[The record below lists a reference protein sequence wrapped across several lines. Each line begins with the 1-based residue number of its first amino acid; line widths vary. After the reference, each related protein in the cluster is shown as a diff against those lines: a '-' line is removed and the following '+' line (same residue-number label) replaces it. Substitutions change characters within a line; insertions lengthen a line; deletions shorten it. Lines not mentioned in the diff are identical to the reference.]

1 MDKYSTE
8 DLINKIKRKGIKVT
22 NDEIVKKYDYF
33 QVINAYKPLFIS
45 YVEKIGDIVKNI
57 EECNKEKMKE
67 YRYIY
72 NIESS
77 VKDDRLV
84 AVILDKII
92 SKYGLYVPKKYQS
105 DYTPKGIKFRIGLI
119 EGIKFVLHHYEEGV
133 EYSDFI
139 RMYEFEHELRN
150 LLLKYV
156 LKIEENIK
164 RVFISYLNDSQFQS
178 NYLVDIRNYDTSS
191 ETGIKSIQKVLSL
204 YENEHSKP
212 IQRKIEQNL
221 TIPFWILINEMTL
234 KQTITTIKS
243 LIDKHRMKI
252 FQKCLNE
259 FTYRNIDVFAPGNS
273 NISAEKKEIWA
284 FSKVLTYIGDLRNM
298 LAHNQPIYNFNVSN
312 LSFYDSDKPIYE
324 NPIMTESMKKGI
336 EAAEREKEVS
346 IDSEEEEL
354 ESETPAKKEFV
365 LTDEF
370 YKHTENRVMMERL
383 ESFFGTD
390 FFNSRRNGINIDLSW
405 IIYVVWRIS
414 LKLDSNCTF
423 GSELYNIYSKYGI
436 YDLTVN
442 KSISNIKS
450 FKELKDYVGSINVED
465 KNLDIQESIKK
476 ICTDISSINIISE
489 ERKYNIF
496 KYSKAYLKYTNIE
509 KDFLEKLKNN
519 LT

>member
-1 MDKYSTE
+1 M
-8 DLINKIKRKGIKVT
+8 INKIKRKGIKVT

-33 QVINAYKPLFIS
+33 QVINAYKPLFVS

-57 EECNKEKMKE
+57 EEGNKEKIKE
-67 YRYIY
+67 YKTIY

-77 VKDDRLV
+77 VKDDKLI
-84 AVILDKII
+84 ATILDKII

-105 DYTPKGIKFRIGLI
+105 DYTSKGIETRIGMI
-119 EGIKFVLHHYEEGV
+119 EGIKFVLHHYEEDV

-150 LLLKYV
+150 LLLRYV

-164 RVFISYLNDSQFQS
+164 RVFISYLNDSRLQS
-178 NYLVDIRNYDTSS
+178 NCLVDIKYYDPSS

-204 YENEHSKP
+204 YENDHSKP
-212 IQRKIEQNL
+212 IQRKIEQKL

-243 LIDKHRMKI
+243 LADRHRMSI

-259 FTYRNIDVFAPGNS
+259 FTYRSIDIFAAGNS
-273 NISAEKKEIWA
+273 NASSERKEIWA
-284 FSKVLTYIGDLRNM
+284 FYNVLTYIGDFRNM

-324 NPIMTESMKKGI
+324 NPVMTDSMKKGI
-336 EAAEREKEVS
+336 EAAEREKEAS
-346 IDSEEEEL
+346 IDTENEKL
-354 ESETPAKKEFV
+354 ESETPVKKEFI

-423 GSELYNIYSKYGI
+423 GAELYNIYSKYGI

-442 KSISNIKS
+442 KSVSDIKS
-450 FKELKDYVGSINVED
+450 FKELKDYVNLINFENKD
-465 KNLDIQESIKK
+465 LDYQECLKK
-476 ICTDISSINIISE
+476 ICNDISNIDIRSE
-489 ERKYNIF
+489 ERKYDVF

-509 KDFLEKLKNN
+509 KDFLEKVKYN